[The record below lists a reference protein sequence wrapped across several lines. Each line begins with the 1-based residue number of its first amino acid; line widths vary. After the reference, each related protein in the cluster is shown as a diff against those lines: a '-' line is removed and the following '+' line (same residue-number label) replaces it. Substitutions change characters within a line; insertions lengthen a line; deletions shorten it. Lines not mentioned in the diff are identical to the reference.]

1 MGIVLKLSCIACTED
16 ADLKKGILVYGSI
29 QELILIT
36 TMISSIQASIPY
48 MYKISRCINF
58 CGFHGPLR
66 FICENEEIYIVMCNS
81 HLKFSK
87 SMKIYHL
94 EN

>member
-1 MGIVLKLSCIACTED
+1 
-16 ADLKKGILVYGSI
+16 
-29 QELILIT
+29 
-36 TMISSIQASIPY
+36 

-94 EN
+94 ENLYTYGSKDMAPFILNEGPFSN